1 VNPVINQ
8 GFSDIKLEAGGVGRA
23 PPPALAELIV
33 EKDRPWANRAEIIT
47 ITERRSTKIELAPLA
62 ELGARQKLSAAA
74 ILPIV

>member
-23 PPPALAELIV
+23 PPALAELIV